1 MFINRPVVHNTMGR
15 YFMTKN
21 TGFRIIFCFCLIIAL
36 FFGCIMR
43 IFVINSSDYLST
55 AQQNNT
61 YKFTLSK
68 LRRTIFDS
76 NMQPLTNSETKW
88 IAVFSPNESA
98 ILSTA
103 SIKNSEDKSRV
114 LNSLK
119 NGEPALAEVTE
130 KIDAFGVYCAK
141 VYVATPNKLLCP
153 QLIGYLDSD
162 SHGVVGLQK
171 QYDNWLYTDS
181 IHSVALAID
190 AKGRVLSGEEVYESF
205 DESILNSGLALTIN
219 SDIQSLTLAAMQ
231 NVTSGA
237 AVISEIGTGKIRAM
251 VSVPEFSA
259 DSVADYLNAENSP
272 LLNKCVMGYNVG
284 SVFKPCVAAAA
295 LESGSFGK
303 FSVNCVGTNTIA
315 GHIFKC
321 HKLSGHGL
329 VDMRNALAYSCNSFF
344 YNISVKLGADAV
356 YNMASALGFGNGHQ
370 IANGITLG
378 GSLTDIDAVRANERT
393 LVNLSIGQGKLL
405 LSPVALLSLY
415 EAIAN
420 GGVYYPQTV
429 IEGEV
434 VNGAVK
440 KAEKP
445 TPVRV
450 MSKDTADILKDYL
463 MSVTDYGT
471 GKAAKPTLTTAAG
484 KTATAETGWQ
494 KNGVLIKN
502 SWFCGFFPADNP
514 KYAVSILIEDSKGG
528 DDVAAPV
535 FAKIADSITLLENS
549 KNSN

>member
-1 MFINRPVVHNTMGR
+1 MN
-15 YFMTKN
+15 KS
-21 TGFRIIFCFCLIIAL
+21 TGLRIILSFCLIIAL

-43 IFVINSSDYLST
+43 IFVINSSDYLSV
-55 AQQNNT
+55 AAQNNT

-76 NMQPLTNSETKW
+76 DMQPLTNSATKW
-88 IAVFSPNESA
+88 VAVFTPSESA
-98 ILSTA
+98 VLATSG
-103 SIKNSEDKSRV
+103 IKNSEDKARV
-114 LNSLK
+114 LDSLK
-119 NGEPALAEVTE
+119 KGEPALAEVTE
-130 KIDAFGVYCAK
+130 PIDAFGVHCTE
-141 VYVATPNKLLCP
+141 VYINTPSTLLCP

-162 SHGVVGLQK
+162 SHGVTGLQK
-171 QYDNWLYTDS
+171 QYDEWLYTNAN
-181 IHSVALAID
+181 HSVALAID
-190 AKGRVLSGEEVYESF
+190 AKGRVLSGEEIYEDF
-205 DESILNSGLALTIN
+205 DESVLSGGLALTIN
-219 SDIQSLTLAAMQ
+219 SSLQSLTLKAMQ
-231 NVTSGA
+231 NVASGA
-237 AVISEIGTGKIRAM
+237 AVITEIGTGKIRAM

-259 DSVADYLNAENSP
+259 DSVADYLNADNSP

-295 LESGSFGK
+295 LEKSGFGS
-303 FSVNCVGTNTIA
+303 FSVNCSGSNTIA

-321 HKLSGHGL
+321 HKLSGHGA
-329 VDMRNALAYSCNSFF
+329 VNMRNALAYSCNSFF
-344 YNISVKLGADAV
+344 YNISVKLGGDAV

-370 IANGITLG
+370 IANGIALG
-378 GSLTDIDAVRANERT
+378 GSLTDIEAVRSNERT
-393 LVNLSIGQGKLL
+393 LANLSIGQGKLL
-405 LSPVALLSLY
+405 LSPTALLSLY
-415 EAIAN
+415 EAIAG

-434 VNGAVK
+434 INGAVK
-440 KAEKP
+440 KAERP

-450 MSKDTADILKDYL
+450 MSEETANILKDYL
-463 MSVTDYGT
+463 KSVIEYGT
-471 GKAAKPTLTTAAG
+471 GTAARPSLTTAAG
-484 KTATAETGWQ
+484 KTATAETGWE

-549 KNSN
+549 KK